1 MTTFPAPLSK
11 LLTAALLV
19 VAMAITSCS
28 QRVESSAAATPR
40 VVIDVFGPPLSPTQD
55 ESRYVL
61 TNYLGK
67 LSEPEASR
75 VRAAIQE
82 HAEQRKNTPQGAP
95 ALYEP
100 TACYLVLRSGTSEAC
115 EIWSIGQ
122 GWACKV
128 SPGRNDGN
136 NRAIM
141 DGSETAGHIFA
152 KSRLNAVVEEFI
164 GRFDPSLQVAFK
176 NYRAHI
182 ESTAATA
189 GEEK

>member
-11 LLTAALLV
+11 WLAASLLV
-19 VAMAITSCS
+19 VAMTITSCI
-28 QRVESSAAATPR
+28 QRVDSSAAAKPSA
-40 VVIDVFGPPLSPTQD
+40 VIDVFGLPLSPTED
-55 ESRYVL
+55 ESHYAL
-61 TNYLGK
+61 TNHLGQ

-82 HAEQRKNTPQGAP
+82 HAEQRMNTPQGAP

-100 TACYLVLRSGTSEAC
+100 TACYLVLRNGTSEAC

-128 SPGRNDGN
+128 GPGRLDGEN
-136 NRAIM
+136 KAIM
-141 DGSETAGHIFA
+141 DAGETAGQIFA
-152 KSRLNAVVEEFI
+152 KSGLNAVVEEFI

-176 NYRAHI
+176 NYRSHI
-182 ESTAATA
+182 ESTSVAA
-189 GEEK
+189 GEER